1 MDTSV
6 NLKPSTEKL
15 SIWNAIKSFFA
26 DSVDENEIDEDKI
39 KVIESKQDTKYIEN
53 LEKYVSTTEIKK
65 GKSKSKNNLKIE
77 SKITGKDSNT
87 IQKSRSISKT
97 DKERED

>member
-39 KVIESKQDTKYIEN
+39 KEIESKQDTKYIEN
-53 LEKYVSTTEIKK
+53 LENMYLQQKLKK
-65 GKSKSKNNLKIE
+65 VNQNLKI
-77 SKITGKDSNT
+77 I
-87 IQKSRSISKT
+87 
-97 DKERED
+97 